1 MIVSRD
7 GSLNVC
13 TTAQSCQISLAPNP
27 SSDFV
32 CAQQTGSPTD
42 DLSDKLSDGLNDRS
56 TQAEALTDHDVNE
69 PTCVMVFNA
78 NDPSGAA
85 GLSADVTAV
94 ASVGA
99 HPLPVVTGAYSRDTS
114 EILDHFPFDDEV
126 VTEQARTIL
135 EDIEIAVFKVGF
147 VGTPEN
153 VSAIAEI
160 ASDYSDVPLIAYMPD
175 LSWWSRTQIEDY
187 LDAFKALLL
196 PQATVLAGNHSTL
209 WRWLLPDWNSAK
221 NPTARD
227 IAQAAQACG
236 TPYTLVTG
244 IALPDS
250 FIDNVL
256 ASPQTVL
263 ASGKFERF
271 EAVFCGAGDTL
282 SAALCALLATGS
294 DLPEAVTEALG
305 YLDRSLHG
313 GFRPGM
319 GHVLPDRLF
328 WAQSDQTIDEAPDGT
343 ANENANEML
352 YPDVPSNI
360 AGKLGDQEPATL
372 DLTINLPNHAT
383 KH

>member
-1 MIVSRD
+1 MVRRAPPRLH
-7 GSLNVC
+7 SLGKFLQRQ
-13 TTAQSCQISLAPNP
+13 TQAQASFESNTFSPADN
-27 SSDFV
+27 SS
-32 CAQQTGSPTD
+32 A
-42 DLSDKLSDGLNDRS
+42 KLTEALNDRS
-56 TQAEALTDHDVNE
+56 TQVEALADHDVNE
-69 PTCVMVFNA
+69 PVCVMVFNA
-78 NDPSGAA
+78 NDPSGGS
-85 GLSADVTAV
+85 GLSADITAM

-99 HPLPVVTGAYSRDTS
+99 HALAVVTGTYTRDTS
-114 EILDHFPFDDEV
+114 EIVNHFPFDDEV

-135 EDIEIAVFKVGF
+135 EDIEVAVFKVGF

-153 VSAIAEI
+153 LSAIAQI
-160 ASDYSDVPLIAYMPD
+160 AADYADVPLVAYMPD

-196 PQATVLAGNHSTL
+196 PQTTVLAGNHSTL
-209 WRWLLPDWNSAK
+209 WRWLLPDWSSAK

-227 IAQAAQACG
+227 IAQAAQAFG
-236 TPYTLVTG
+236 TPYTLVSG
-244 IALPDS
+244 IALPDM

-271 EAVFCGAGDTL
+271 DAVFCGAGDTL
-282 SAALCALLATGS
+282 SAAVSAMLANGA
-294 DLPEAVTEALG
+294 DLPEAVKDALG

-328 WAQSDQTIDEAPDGT
+328 WAQSDEVAQTTGGDNCDQTRSDASSVALSPLGVREA
-343 ANENANEML
+343 AA
-352 YPDVPSNI
+352 
-360 AGKLGDQEPATL
+360 L
-372 DLTINLPNHAT
+372 DLTIHLSSQAT